1 MAAFTLNIQDDQ
13 VATVIGAVCRTHNYS
28 PTMPDGTANPVTP
41 AAFAM
46 EATIGWLTEQ
56 VRIATQIAAAEA
68 AVVPAVNITPA

>member
-1 MAAFTLNIQDDQ
+1 
-13 VATVIGAVCRTHNYS
+13 
-28 PTMPDGTANPVTP
+28 MPDGTANPVTP